1 MFRAKFTESSRTLL
15 YSAAVLAL
23 GAVALFY
30 GARSGSSTV
39 HAKNA
44 AVSNS
49 ITSSTFAGTGT
60 GNIPDLPSG
69 CEPSV
74 GPPLNVTFNVTGMSG
89 AVTNVAVSFTGA
101 HTWVGDVSSTLIAPN
116 GASHVIFSRTEATS
130 STALG
135 GSDNLGGTYNFSDSF
150 TSPPSG
156 GWWQEALSSTSTD
169 HTMTPGNYRTTQAG
183 GAGAT
188 SPAPATNMNA
198 AFAGVADAN
207 GTWTLRFTDGCNLD
221 TGSVSAAT
229 LTLDTGSV
237 GVVHDA
243 NTDFNGD
250 GKTDYVVVRAT
261 TSPLTEAT
269 APTLARRSF
278 DPEVRLTPGHR
289 AAKVDGS
296 ASAIAPPLFWYTAI
310 NGTST
315 TGVGQLGDFATDTI
329 LTEDFDGDGK
339 DDPTVW
345 TDGPATQA
353 NFKIFQSSTNTVRVE
368 FFGQSGD
375 DPAVIGD
382 YDGDGTADPAVY
394 RCPPASSG
402 QCFYFFR
409 GSLNNPN
416 GNVTYVPWGSGI
428 DGDFFPYVGDFD
440 GDGKNDFCIQ
450 GADPSAPSQGLF
462 YLAKSGGG
470 VEYIYWGLSV
480 DFLSPGDYDGDG
492 RTDICV
498 RRTINGQRFHF
509 IAFRDGTTSSFIP
522 WGISGD
528 VSTPGDYD
536 GDGKT
541 DLAIWRQN
549 DDPTQNFFWI
559 LKSTG
564 GVTQFEWGQSG
575 DFPVAGWPVH

>member
-1 MFRAKFTESSRTLL
+1 
-15 YSAAVLAL
+15 
-23 GAVALFY
+23 
-30 GARSGSSTV
+30 
-39 HAKNA
+39 
-44 AVSNS
+44 
-49 ITSSTFAGTGT
+49 
-60 GNIPDLPSG
+60 
-69 CEPSV
+69 
-74 GPPLNVTFNVTGMSG
+74 
-89 AVTNVAVSFTGA
+89 
-101 HTWVGDVSSTLIAPN
+101 
-116 GASHVIFSRTEATS
+116 
-130 STALG
+130 
-135 GSDNLGGTYNFSDSF
+135 
-150 TSPPSG
+150 
-156 GWWQEALSSTSTD
+156 
-169 HTMTPGNYRTTQAG
+169 
-183 GAGAT
+183 
-188 SPAPATNMNA
+188 MNA

-368 FFGQSGD
+368 FFGQTGD

-382 YDGDGTADPAVY
+382 YDGDGKADPAVY

-470 VEYIYWGLSV
+470 VEYIYWGLSG
-480 DFLSPGDYDGDG
+480 DFLIPGDYDGDG
-492 RTDICV
+492 KTDICV